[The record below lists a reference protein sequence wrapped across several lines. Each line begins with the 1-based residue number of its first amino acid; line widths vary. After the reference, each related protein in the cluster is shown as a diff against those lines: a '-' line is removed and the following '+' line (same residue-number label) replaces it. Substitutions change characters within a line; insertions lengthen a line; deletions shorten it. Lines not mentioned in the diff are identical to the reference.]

1 MPYSHPPDSS
11 LPSRA
16 VKTGI
21 LVTLVT
27 VVAASA
33 GVALPAT
40 ALAAPCPV
48 NPGNATAWVG
58 GSGSFHTDTN
68 WSNGTPTA
76 ACAVTIATAGSPVIT
91 MTGGANMTS
100 LTLGGI
106 GSTPTLV
113 ISAESPN
120 TNLSATGT
128 GVDIAAGASIV
139 LTCPPQPTGCLG
151 GGGGGSG
158 LNALSTTIDN
168 AGTIKVDAA
177 SGTGATITGSIE
189 NTGTVDIDQ
198 SSTHVWGLLRNQG
211 VVTIADGKTLTST
224 TSSCGDNTGTVFK
237 SDTGGTLVAEGSGR
251 LSVINYDQGNGSATG
266 ASPVH
271 TPCGSVKY
279 TGNGASKVRA
289 TGGFALSGTMQ
300 SGQSLTVSAESANTN
315 PTLTGPFVNNGSITL
330 TCASGGCG
338 GSGVGFNAAG
348 NVFTNAGTFT
358 VDAGSG
364 TGAGLSSGGGGT
376 IVNTGTLRFDQSAY
390 ISGIAVNKGVIEI
403 ADGKTANSSGSSCGD
418 TGASVKNDV
427 GGQVVGI
434 GTGALRVLNYEQGA
448 GTTSGTAPVQ
458 LPCGSLKY
466 TGTGASTV
474 QLNGAVSMTGNI
486 AAGQTLRLI
495 NGSTPAP
502 PFTNAGTIVFDP
514 SGSATLNTGTLT
526 NTGRLTGVGTVGG
539 SVDNQTGTVAP
550 GASPGTLSVNGNYSQ
565 GAGGTLEIEVEGT
578 GAGQFDKLAVG
589 GSATLGGTLAL
600 KPSAGFVAAAVP
612 GNSVQLLTYGGG
624 RTNQFAAT
632 SSTPP
637 LTCPNVFTASYDDT
651 AKNVAAVVATGA
663 ACGGGGGGG
672 GGGGKV
678 DPPPAGPPNTK
689 LGKHPRA
696 KVTTKKAKA
705 KVTFKFSSKT
715 AGARFQCKLDKKRYA
730 RCSSPKSY
738 KVAPGK
744 HKFSVRAVGAG
755 GATDA
760 TPATFSFKVVKKKR

>member
-1 MPYSHPPDSS
+1 M
-11 LPSRA
+11 
-16 VKTGI
+16 KTGF

-27 VVAASA
+27 VVVAASA
-33 GVALPAT
+33 GAALPAT
-40 ALAAPCPV
+40 AFAAPCPV
-48 NPGNATAWVG
+48 NPGNATAWIG

-76 ACAVTIATAGSPVIT
+76 ACAVTIAPAGSPVIT

-128 GVDIAAGASIV
+128 GIDIAAGASVV
-139 LTCPPQPTGCLG
+139 LTCPAQPTGCLG
-151 GGGGGSG
+151 GAGGGSG

-189 NTGTVDIDQ
+189 NTGTLDIDQ
-198 SSTHVWGLLRNQG
+198 DSTHVWGLLRNQG
-211 VVTIADGKTLTST
+211 VVTIANGKTLTST
-224 TSSCGDNTGTVFK
+224 TSHCGDSTGTVFK
-237 SDTGGTLVAEGSGR
+237 NDTGGTLVTEGSGTLNVR
-251 LSVINYDQGNGSATG
+251 NYDQGNGSTSG
-266 ASPVH
+266 ASPVQQ
-271 TPCGSVKY
+271 PCGSLKY
-279 TGNGASKVRA
+279 TGNGASKVTA
-289 TGGFALSGTMQ
+289 YGGFALSGEMRA
-300 SGQSLTVSAESANTN
+300 GQSLTVSGESANTN
-315 PTLTGPFVNNGSITL
+315 PSLSGNFTNGGSITL
-330 TCASGGCG
+330 TCRTTGCG
-338 GSGVGFNAAG
+338 GVGFNAAG

-358 VDAGSG
+358 IGAAAASG
-364 TGAGLSSGGGGT
+364 TGLSSGGGGT
-376 IVNTGTLRFDQSAY
+376 LVNTGTLRFDQDGY
-390 ISGIAVNKGVIEI
+390 ISGVMVNKGALEI
-403 ADGKTANSSGSSCGD
+403 VDGKTATSSGSSCGD

-427 GGQVVGI
+427 GGQI
-434 GTGALRVLNYEQGA
+434 NATGSGRLNVLNYEQGA
-448 GTTSGTAPVQ
+448 GTTSGAAPVQ

-466 TGTGASTV
+466 TGAGASTV

-514 SGSATLNTGTLT
+514 SGSATLNTSTLT

-565 GAGGTLEIEVEGT
+565 GAGGTLEIEADGT

-600 KPSAGFVAAAVP
+600 KPSAGFVAAAAP

-632 SSTPP
+632 SATPP
-637 LTCPNVFTASYDDT
+637 LTCPNVFTPSYDDT
-651 AKNVAAVVATGA
+651 AKNVAAVVSTSAT
-663 ACGGGGGGG
+663 CGGGGGGG
-672 GGGGKV
+672 GTV

-696 KVTTKKAKA
+696 RVTTKKAKA